1 MLTVWKIKDSH
12 FTSYISKLFKIFI
25 TMYDFFN
32 CKKVKKQYINSTKFS
47 FTQKDKNTY
56 FHLLKNKRNV

>member
-1 MLTVWKIKDSH
+1 
-12 FTSYISKLFKIFI
+12 
-25 TMYDFFN
+25 MYDFFN